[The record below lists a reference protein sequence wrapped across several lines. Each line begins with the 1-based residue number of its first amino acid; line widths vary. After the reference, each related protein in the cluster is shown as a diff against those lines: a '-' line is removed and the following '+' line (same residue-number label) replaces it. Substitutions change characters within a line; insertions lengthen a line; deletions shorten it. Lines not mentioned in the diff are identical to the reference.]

1 MATQLSAEQ
10 ILGVT
15 HSLKAH
21 VYGPVPSHLAPEDR
35 ALVIERELEDLIEVA
50 TDYADTMGS
59 DDENQEEIDRLTEA
73 TGEAADL
80 LKALSDAA
88 NVLIGDD
95 AKLVKVGDLV
105 VGTSITEEQRVA
117 LREAIAAA
125 KAWIGAEDEE
135 GKPA

>member
-1 MATQLSAEQ
+1 VATQLSAEQ

-59 DDENQEEIDRLTEA
+59 TSEQQEEIDRLNETVSEA
-73 TGEAADL
+73 YNILVELSAA
-80 LKALSDAA
+80 AA
-88 NVLIGDD
+88 VLTGDD

-105 VGTSITEEQRVA
+105 VGTSLTEEQRTT
-117 LREAIAAA
+117 LRDVITAA
-125 KAWIGAEDEE
+125 KRWIDGE
-135 GKPA
+135 GKSD

>member
-50 TDYADTMGS
+50 TTYADDIDAASQMEQER
-59 DDENQEEIDRLTEA
+59 DDMEAERDAAREALKELCETVRRFALTEPR
-73 TGEAADL
+73 L
-80 LKALSDAA
+80 MK
-88 NVLIGDD
+88 I
-95 AKLVKVGDLV
+95 GDLV
-105 VGTSITEEQRVA
+105 VGLSADETQLRA
-117 LREAIAAA
+117 LRDAVDAA
-125 KAWIGAEDEE
+125 ETEL
-135 GKPA
+135 